1 MKKLLSF
8 LFVLALLAG
17 ACGSDDSNATSDAN
31 GDGATASDGATGS
44 DADSTPTSDSGGSN
58 GSSFCEMARTL
69 DETDILSD
77 AAMPSKDMFEAAAA
91 AMQQAIAAAPS
102 EIKGDLEVLGDA
114 FVEFQT
120 LLEKYDYNFLDPAFQ
135 TAMEALDTSE
145 MEAAGA
151 RVDAYLESECGIKAS
166 DASGMGTDTDGT
178 APGIGDLAGL
188 DPSMLEGL
196 ADNPAALLA
205 LLSGFGIDA
214 ETAQCLVTELPT
226 MGIDPDN
233 VDTSVLTEPICG
245 STLIEIFS
253 NLGTSG

>member
-1 MKKLLSF
+1 VKKLLSF
-8 LFVLALLAG
+8 LFVFALIAG
-17 ACGSDDSNATSDAN
+17 ACGGGDSDESSGTSN
-31 GDGATASDGATGS
+31 DGAPTS
-44 DADSTPTSDSGGSN
+44 ADESTPTTASGDAGGSGG
-58 GSSFCEMARTL
+58 GSFCDMARTL

-77 AAMPSKDMFEAAAA
+77 AAMPTKEMFEAAAS

-102 EIKGDLEVLGDA
+102 EIKGDLTTLGDA
-114 FVEFQT
+114 FVGLQA
-120 LLEKYDYNFLDPAFQ
+120 LLEKYDYNFLNPDFL
-135 TAMEALDTSE
+135 TAMEDLDTSE

-166 DASGMGTDTDGT
+166 DPSGMGTDTDGT

>member
-8 LFVLALLAG
+8 LFVLALIGG
-17 ACGSDDSNATSDAN
+17 ACGSDASVDAN
-31 GDGATASDGATGS
+31 GDDATGS
-44 DADSTPTSDSGGSN
+44 DAASAPTTDSGGSSA
-58 GSSFCEMARTL
+58 SSFCEMARTL

-77 AAMPSKDMFEAAAA
+77 AAMPTKDMFDAAAT

-102 EIKGDLEVLGDA
+102 EIKGDLTVLGEA
-114 FVEFQT
+114 FVELQG
-120 LLEKYDYNFLDPAFQ
+120 LLEDYDYNFFDPALQ
-135 TAMEALDTSE
+135 TAMEGLDTAA

-166 DASGMGTDTDGT
+166 DPSGTGTETDGA
-178 APGIGDLAGL
+178 APGVGDLPGL
-188 DPSMLEGL
+188 DPSMFEGL
-196 ADNPAALLA
+196 ADNPTALLA
-205 LLSGFGIDA
+205 LLNGFGIDA

-233 VDTSVLTEPICG
+233 VDTSLLTEPICG
-245 STLIEIFS
+245 STLMEIFS